1 MEGGILKKDGVV
13 LVVCG
18 SVTPD
23 AQIRVFNS
31 WLETFFSFSFKA
43 SGETKI
49 FNIANSGDLIKKS

>member
-31 WLETFFSFSFKA
+31 WLETCFFLFF
-43 SGETKI
+43 
-49 FNIANSGDLIKKS
+49 